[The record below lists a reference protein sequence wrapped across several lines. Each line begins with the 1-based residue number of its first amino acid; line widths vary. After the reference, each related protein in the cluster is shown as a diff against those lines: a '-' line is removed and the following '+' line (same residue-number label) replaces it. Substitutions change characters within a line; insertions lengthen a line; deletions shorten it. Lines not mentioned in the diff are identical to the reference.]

1 MTERVT
7 AAYGARA
14 DEYAALLGS
23 MDTVHPDDRA
33 LVDAWAAGRSG
44 PLVDAGCGPGHWTAH
59 LARQGH
65 RVSGIDAAPE
75 FVEHARRTHGAL
87 DADIDFRVASLDA
100 LPLVDGSVDGVLAW
114 YSVIHHE
121 PSQIGGAL
129 AEFRRVLAP
138 GGGLLLGFFEGA
150 AVEAFDHAVVTAY
163 RWPVASLAALLDGAG
178 FDVVDVHTRTD
189 PGHRPHGA
197 ISAARR

>member
-7 AAYGARA
+7 AAYSARA

-23 MDTVHPDDRA
+23 MGAVHPDDRA
-33 LVDAWAAGRSG
+33 LVDAWAAGQSG
-44 PLVDAGCGPGHWTAH
+44 ALVDAGCGPGHWTAH

-75 FVEHARRTHGAL
+75 FVEHARRTHGASV
-87 DADIDFRVASLDA
+87 DFRVGSLDA
-100 LPLVDGSVDGVLAW
+100 LPLADGSVDGVLAW

-121 PSQIGGAL
+121 PSRIGGPL
-129 AEFRRVLAP
+129 AEFRRVLTP

-150 AVEAFDHAVVTAY
+150 AVEAFAHAVVTAY
-163 RWPVASLAALLDGAG
+163 RWPVASLAALLDEAG
-178 FDVVDVHTRTD
+178 FDVVDVHTRTG

-197 ISAARR
+197 ISAVRR

>member
-23 MDTVHPDDRA
+23 MSAVHPDDRG

-65 RVSGIDAAPE
+65 RVTGIDAVPQ
-75 FVEHARRTHGAL
+75 FVEHARRTHGAV
-87 DADIDFRVASLDA
+87 DADLDFRVGSLDA
-100 LPLVDGSVDGVLAW
+100 LPLADGSVDGVLAW
-114 YSVIHHE
+114 YSVIHHD

-129 AEFRRVLAP
+129 AEFCRVLAP

-163 RWPVASLAALLDGAG
+163 RWPVASLAALLDEAG
-178 FDVVDVHTRTD
+178 FDVADVHTRTA
-189 PGHRPHGA
+189 PEHRPHGA
-197 ISAARR
+197 ISAVRR

>member
-23 MDTVHPDDRA
+23 MDAVHPDDRA
-33 LVDAWAAGRSG
+33 LVDAWAAGHRG
-44 PLVDAGCGPGHWTAH
+44 LLVDAGCGPGHWTAH

-65 RVSGIDAAPE
+65 RVTGVDAVPE
-75 FVEHARRTHGAL
+75 FVEHARRTHGAV
-87 DADIDFRVASLDA
+87 DADIGFRVGSLDA
-100 LPLVDGSVDGVLAW
+100 LPLDDGSADGVLAW

-121 PSQIGGAL
+121 PSRISVPL
-129 AEFRRVLAP
+129 EEFRRVLSP
-138 GGGLLLGFFEGA
+138 GGGLLLGFFEGP

-163 RWPVASLAALLDGAG
+163 RWPVASLAALLDEAG
-178 FDVVDVHTRTD
+178 FDAVDVHTRTD
-189 PGHRPHGA
+189 PGRRPHGA
-197 ISAARR
+197 ISAVRR

>member
-7 AAYGARA
+7 AAYSARA

-23 MDTVHPDDRA
+23 MDAVHPDDRA
-33 LVDAWAAGRSG
+33 LVDAWAAGQSG
-44 PLVDAGCGPGHWTAH
+44 ALVDAGCGPGHWTAH
-59 LARQGH
+59 LAQQGH

-75 FVEHARRTHGAL
+75 FVEHARRTHGASV
-87 DADIDFRVASLDA
+87 DFRVGSLDA
-100 LPLVDGSVDGVLAW
+100 LPLADGSVDGVLAW

-121 PSQIGGAL
+121 PSRIGGPL
-129 AEFRRVLAP
+129 DEFRRVLTP

-150 AVEAFDHAVVTAY
+150 AVEAFDHAVITAY
-163 RWPVASLAALLDGAG
+163 RWPVVSLAALLDEAG

-197 ISAARR
+197 ISAVRR

>member
-7 AAYGARA
+7 AAYSARA

-23 MDTVHPDDRA
+23 MDAVHPDDRA
-33 LVDAWAAGRSG
+33 LVDAWAAGQSG
-44 PLVDAGCGPGHWTAH
+44 ALVDAGCGPGHWTAH
-59 LARQGH
+59 LAQQGH

-75 FVEHARRTHGAL
+75 FVEHARRTHGASV
-87 DADIDFRVASLDA
+87 DFRVGSLDA
-100 LPLVDGSVDGVLAW
+100 LPLADGGVDGVLAW

-121 PSQIGGAL
+121 PSRIGGPL
-129 AEFRRVLAP
+129 DEFRRVLAP

-150 AVEAFDHAVVTAY
+150 AVEAFDHAVITAY
-163 RWPVASLAALLDGAG
+163 RWPVASLAALLDEAG

-197 ISAARR
+197 ISAVRR

>member
-7 AAYGARA
+7 AAYSARA

-23 MDTVHPDDRA
+23 MDAVHPDDRA
-33 LVDAWAAGRSG
+33 FVDAWAAGQSG
-44 PLVDAGCGPGHWTAH
+44 ALVDAGCGPGHWTAH
-59 LARQGH
+59 LAQQGH

-75 FVEHARRTHGAL
+75 FVEHARRTHGASV
-87 DADIDFRVASLDA
+87 DFRVGSLDA
-100 LPLVDGSVDGVLAW
+100 LSLADGSVDGVLAW

-121 PSQIGGAL
+121 PSRIGGPL
-129 AEFRRVLAP
+129 DEFRRVLTP

-150 AVEAFDHAVVTAY
+150 AVEAFDHAVITAY
-163 RWPVASLAALLDGAG
+163 RWPVVSLAALLDEAG

-197 ISAARR
+197 ISAVRR

>member
-7 AAYGARA
+7 AAYSARA

-23 MDTVHPDDRA
+23 MDAVHPDDRA
-33 LVDAWAAGRSG
+33 LVDAWAAGQSG
-44 PLVDAGCGPGHWTAH
+44 PRVDAGCGPGHWTAH

-75 FVEHARRTHGAL
+75 FVEHARRTHGASV
-87 DADIDFRVASLDA
+87 DFRVGSLDA
-100 LPLVDGSVDGVLAW
+100 LPLADGSVDGVLAW
-114 YSVIHHE
+114 YSLIHHE
-121 PSQIGGAL
+121 PSRIGGAL
-129 AEFRRVLAP
+129 AEFRRALAP

-163 RWPVASLAALLDGAG
+163 RWPVASLAALLDEAG
-178 FDVVDVHTRTD
+178 FDVADVHTRTA
-189 PGHRPHGA
+189 PEHRPHGA
-197 ISAARR
+197 ISAVRR

>member
-7 AAYGARA
+7 AAYSARA

-23 MDTVHPDDRA
+23 MDAVHPDDRA
-33 LVDAWAAGRSG
+33 LVDAWAAGQSG
-44 PLVDAGCGPGHWTAH
+44 ALVDAGCGPGHWTAH
-59 LARQGH
+59 LAQQGH

-75 FVEHARRTHGAL
+75 FVEHARRTHGASV
-87 DADIDFRVASLDA
+87 DFRVGSLDA
-100 LPLVDGSVDGVLAW
+100 LSLADGSVDGVLAW

-121 PSQIGGAL
+121 PSRIGGPL
-129 AEFRRVLAP
+129 DEFRRVLTP

-150 AVEAFDHAVVTAY
+150 AVEAFDHAVITAY
-163 RWPVASLAALLDGAG
+163 RWPVVSLAALLDEAG

-197 ISAARR
+197 ISAVRR